1 MTGAKWKKGMLVAMA
16 LPLLAALCV
25 AEARVR
31 ALAQDD
37 QKQPVAEKKE
47 RAKPRGRLPAYFSS
61 VVTPEQREKIYAI
74 QARYAEELDNLQ
86 QQLDMLVVQR
96 DKEVEDVLT
105 PEQKAKVMQMRD
117 DARDRR
123 AASKKP
129 APAAEEQDKP

>member
-86 QQLDMLVVQR
+86 QQLDM
-96 DKEVEDVLT
+96 
-105 PEQKAKVMQMRD
+105 
-117 DARDRR
+117 
-123 AASKKP
+123 
-129 APAAEEQDKP
+129 